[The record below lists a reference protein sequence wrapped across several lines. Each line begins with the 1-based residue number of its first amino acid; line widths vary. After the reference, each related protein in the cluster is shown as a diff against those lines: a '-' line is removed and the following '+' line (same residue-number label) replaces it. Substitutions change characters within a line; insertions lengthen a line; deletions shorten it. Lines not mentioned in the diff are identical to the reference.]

1 MARIPA
7 NIVDQIYAAVDIV
20 DVVSDYVP
28 LKKKGANHWALS
40 PFVAEKTPSFA
51 VNAVKGIYKDFSSG
65 KGGNAINFLMEM
77 EGYSYVEALKH
88 LAQKYGI
95 EIEEE
100 EESEEAKLQRDK
112 RESLFI
118 VNEWAA
124 RWFHEQLAQSDEGKR
139 IGLSY
144 FKERGL
150 LQSTIDEFQLGYSP
164 EAWEALADAA
174 KKSQHKEEY
183 LRELG
188 LVSFSEKTGKVY
200 DRFRERVMFPIAN
213 PIGKIVGFGGR
224 ILGKRKDVGKYINSS
239 ESEIYHKSQVL
250 YAMHLAKKAIRDQDL
265 CILTEGYMDV
275 ILLHQNGI
283 KNVVASS
290 GTALTAEQVRLI
302 RRFTQN
308 VLMIYDGDAAGIKAA
323 SRGIELL
330 LKSEM
335 SARVLV
341 LPNQHDPDSFV
352 REVGAQGFL
361 DYAEK
366 EALSFLDF
374 KMRVLKE
381 GKDLKDPA
389 IQAEI
394 IKGLAE
400 TVALVPDL
408 VQRQMYVRHVA
419 QQVDITEALMAHA
432 VDEALRVTHKQAQ
445 QEQRREQAR
454 VQREEGGAV
463 KEMQSFE
470 DLELAQQEK
479 ELLRI
484 MVSHFDQSF
493 VEEEGPLED
502 ESGQAID
509 YEATLL
515 MDYLMDELE
524 GLTFENQTYQQ
535 LREEIFQEFDEK
547 ETITLH
553 RYLNHADPAI
563 TRLVSGLLTQP
574 ETSELWNK
582 ISLPVHFDHDLK
594 KVVEG
599 AVYHYKSRKV
609 NKLLR
614 ECTDQ
619 LKAAQERGDEA
630 GMDQYLENSVVLMQM
645 RKQIHL
651 KLGTEGAIGGS
662 DGRL

>member
-7 NIVDQIYAAVDIV
+7 NIVDQIYAAADIV

-124 RWFHEQLAQSDEGKR
+124 RWFHEQLQGDEGKR

-150 LQSTIDEFQLGYSP
+150 LQSTIEEFQLGYSP
-164 EAWEALADAA
+164 EAWEALAQAA
-174 KKSQHKEEY
+174 QKAQHKEEY

-224 ILGKRKDVGKYINSS
+224 ILSKRKDVGKYINSS

-290 GTALTAEQVRLI
+290 GTALTAEQIRLI

-330 LKSEM
+330 LKAEM

-341 LPNQHDPDSFV
+341 LPDQHDPDSFV

-361 DYAEK
+361 EYAEK

-389 IQAEI
+389 VQAEI

-432 VDEALRVTHKQAQ
+432 VDEALRVTNKQAQ
-445 QEQRREQAR
+445 QERRREQAR
-454 VQREEGGAV
+454 IQREEGASV

-493 VEEEGPLED
+493 TEEDGPLED
-502 ESGQAID
+502 EAGQPID
-509 YEATLL
+509 YELTLL

-553 RYLNHADPAI
+553 RYLNHPDPAI
-563 TRLVSGLLTQP
+563 TRLVSGLLTHP

-582 ISLPVHFDHDLK
+582 ISLPVHFDQDLK

-599 AVYHYKSRKV
+599 AVYHYKARKI

-619 LKAAQERGDEA
+619 LKAAQEQGDEA